1 MGLWALGA
9 QRWEQWA
16 AKVSSGA
23 ELGDPHGSFPTWD
36 ILFCSVYKCPSAKC
50 SWAKKSSQAYVFGK
64 RKPGL
69 HFWTCFQDW
78 VL

>member
-36 ILFCSVYKCPSAKC
+36 ILQFTFYLA
-50 SWAKKSSQAYVFGK
+50 
-64 RKPGL
+64 
-69 HFWTCFQDW
+69 
-78 VL
+78 